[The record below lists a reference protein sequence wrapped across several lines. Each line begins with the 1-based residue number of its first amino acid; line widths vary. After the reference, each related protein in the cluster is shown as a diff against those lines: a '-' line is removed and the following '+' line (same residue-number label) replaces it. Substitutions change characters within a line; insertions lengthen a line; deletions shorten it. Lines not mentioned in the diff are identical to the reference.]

1 MSEFTEQ
8 QMEKLEET
16 IHELEEERKEH
27 HLEEKKI
34 AWIKYVALTTA
45 LIAVLAAI
53 ATMESNFHTNEAL
66 LSKNSSI
73 LSQARASDQWAYYQ
87 AKGIKGIIYDSQ
99 KDLLHDLKKDSS
111 LLVNYGEKV
120 KKYKDEQ
127 SEIKLKAEELEKQAE
142 ENSRKSSE
150 NMEHH
155 HGFALSEVMF
165 QVAIA
170 LSSVAAMTRRKE
182 LWLLGIGLSTVGL
195 FYFLDGFYLFI
206 H

>member
-8 QMEKLEET
+8 QLEKLEET

-27 HLEEKKI
+27 TLEEKKI

-53 ATMESNFHTNEAL
+53 ATMESNMHTNEAL

-99 KDLLHDLKKDSS
+99 KDMIHDLKEDSV
-111 LLVNYGEKV
+111 LPEKYEEKV

-127 SEIKLKAEELEKQAE
+127 AEIKLKAEELEKQAE
-142 ENSRKSSE
+142 ENSKKSSE

-170 LSSVAAMTRRKE
+170 LSSVAAMTKRKE
-182 LWLLGIGLSTVGL
+182 LWILGIILSSIGV
-195 FYFLDGFYLFI
+195 FYFLDGFFLFI
-206 H
+206 K

>member
-1 MSEFTEQ
+1 MSEFTEIQ
-8 QMEKLEET
+8 LEKLEET

-27 HLEEKKI
+27 SREEKKF

-53 ATMESNFHTNEAL
+53 ATLQSNIHTNEAL

-87 AKGIKGIIYDSQ
+87 AKGIKGIVYESQ
-99 KDLLHDLKKDSS
+99 NELLQELKTKSG
-111 LLVNYGEKV
+111 LTQKYEEKV
-120 KKYKDEQ
+120 KKYKEEQ
-127 SEIKLKAEELEKQAE
+127 AEIKARAEALEKQAE
-142 ENSRKSSE
+142 ENSKKSAE

-155 HGFALSEVMF
+155 HGFALSEVLF

-182 LWLLGIGLSTVGL
+182 LWFLGLVLSGIG
-195 FYFLDGFYLFI
+195 FIYFLDGFFLLI
-206 H
+206 

>member
-1 MSEFTEQ
+1 MSELTEQ
-8 QMEKLEET
+8 QLEKLEET
-16 IHELEEERKEH
+16 IHDLEEERKEH
-27 HLEEKKI
+27 SLEEKKF

-53 ATMESNFHTNEAL
+53 ATMESNLHTNEAL

-87 AKGIKGIIYDSQ
+87 AKGIKGIIYESQ
-99 KDLLHDLKKDSS
+99 KDLISDLKKDSVLPNS
-111 LLVNYGEKV
+111 YSQKV
-120 KKYKDEQ
+120 TKYKDEQ
-127 SEIKLKAEELEKQAE
+127 AEIKLKAEELEKQAE
-142 ENSRKSSE
+142 ENSLKSSE

-170 LSSVAAMTRRKE
+170 LSSVAAMTKRKE
-182 LWLLGIGLSTVGL
+182 LWILGIALSVVGL
-195 FYFLDGFYLFI
+195 YYFIDGFFLFAK
-206 H
+206 

>member
-8 QMEKLEET
+8 QFEKLEET
-16 IHELEEERKEH
+16 LHELEEERKEH
-27 HLEEKKI
+27 TLEEKKI
-34 AWIKYVALTTA
+34 SWIKYVALSTA

-53 ATMESNFHTNEAL
+53 ATLQSNIHTNEAL

-87 AKGIKGIIYDSQ
+87 AKGIKGIIYESQ
-99 KDLLHDLKKDSS
+99 KEMVQELGKGSALSQK
-111 LLVNYGEKV
+111 YEEKV

-127 SEIKLKAEELEKQAE
+127 AEIKIRAEELEKQAE
-142 ENSRKSSE
+142 ENSKKSAE

-155 HGFALSEVMF
+155 HGFALSEVLF

-182 LWLLGIGLSTVGL
+182 LWFLGLILSGAGF
-195 FYFLDGFYLFI
+195 FYFLDGFFLFI
-206 H
+206 

>member
-27 HLEEKKI
+27 NLEEKKL

-53 ATMESNFHTNEAL
+53 ATMESNLHTNEAL

-99 KDLLHDLKKDSS
+99 KDLLHDLKKDSP
-111 LLVNYGEKV
+111 LLGSYEEKV

-142 ENSRKSSE
+142 ENSKRSSE

-182 LWLLGIGLSTVGL
+182 LWLLGIGLSAVGL
-195 FYFLDGFYLFI
+195 FYFLDGFFLFI
-206 H
+206 R

>member
-1 MSEFTEQ
+1 MSEFSEQ

-16 IHELEEERKEH
+16 IQELEAERKEH
-27 HLEEKKI
+27 SLEEKKFG
-34 AWIKYVALTTA
+34 WIKFVALTTA

-53 ATMESNFHTNEAL
+53 ATMESNLHTNEAL

-99 KDLLHDLKKDSS
+99 REMIADQNPRSKLLERYD
-111 LLVNYGEKV
+111 EKV

-142 ENSRKSSE
+142 ENSHKSSE

-170 LSSVAAMTRRKE
+170 LSSVAAMTKRKE
-182 LWLLGIGLSTVGL
+182 LWLLGILLSFVGL
-195 FYFLDGFYLFI
+195 FYFLDGFFLFI
-206 H
+206 K

>member
-1 MSEFTEQ
+1 MSEFAEEQ
-8 QMEKLEET
+8 LEKLEET

-27 HLEEKKI
+27 TLEQKKFS
-34 AWIKYVALTTA
+34 WIKYVALSTA

-53 ATMESNFHTNEAL
+53 ATLESNKHTNEAL

-87 AKGIKGIIYDSQ
+87 AKGIKGIVYESQ
-99 KDLLHDLKKDSS
+99 KEMIEEMGKGSKLRKK
-111 LLVNYGEKV
+111 YEEKV

-127 SEIKLKAEELEKQAE
+127 AEIKIKAEELEKQAE
-142 ENSRKSSE
+142 ENSKKSSE

-170 LSSVAAMTRRKE
+170 LSSVAAMTKRKE
-182 LWLLGIGLSTVGL
+182 LWFLGLILSGLG
-195 FYFLDGFYLFI
+195 FIYFLDGFILFI
-206 H
+206 

>member
-8 QMEKLEET
+8 QFEKLEET
-16 IHELEEERKEH
+16 IHELEEDRKEH
-27 HLEEKKI
+27 SREERQL

-53 ATMESNFHTNEAL
+53 ATLQSNIHTNEAL

-87 AKGIKGIIYDSQ
+87 AKGIKGIVYESQ
-99 KDLLHDLKKDSS
+99 NEMLQEFKKGSG
-111 LLVNYGEKV
+111 LTQKNEEKV
-120 KKYKDEQ
+120 KKYKEEQ
-127 SEIKLKAEELEKQAE
+127 AEIKARAEELEKQAE
-142 ENSRKSSE
+142 ENSKRSAE

-155 HGFALSEVMF
+155 HGFALSEVLF

-170 LSSVAAMTRRKE
+170 LSSVAAMTKRKE
-182 LWLLGIGLSTVGL
+182 LWFLGLVLSGIG
-195 FYFLDGFYLFI
+195 FMYFLDGFFLFI
-206 H
+206 

>member
-1 MSEFTEQ
+1 MAEFSEE

-16 IHELEEERKEH
+16 IEELEAERKEH
-27 HLEEKKI
+27 SLEEKKV

-53 ATMESNFHTNEAL
+53 ATMESNLHTNEAL

-87 AKGIKGIIYDSQ
+87 AKGIKGIIYESEREFIGE
-99 KDLLHDLKKDSS
+99 LKKDSP
-111 LLVNYGEKV
+111 LLGKYDEKV
-120 KKYKDEQ
+120 KKYRDEQ
-127 SEIKLKAEELEKQAE
+127 AEIKNKAEELEKQAE
-142 ENSRKSSE
+142 ENSVKSAE

-170 LSSVAAMTRRKE
+170 LSSVAAMTKRKE
-182 LWLLGIGLSTVGL
+182 LWFLGIALSLIGL
-195 FYFLDGFYLFI
+195 FYFADGFFLLI
-206 H
+206 K

>member
-1 MSEFTEQ
+1 MSEFSEQ
-8 QMEKLEET
+8 EMEKLQET
-16 IHELEEERKEH
+16 IDELEEERKEH
-27 HLEEKKI
+27 SIEEKKI

-53 ATMESNFHTNEAL
+53 ATMESNMHTNEAL

-99 KDLLHDLKKDSS
+99 KDLLKELKKGSD
-111 LLVNYGEKV
+111 LPADYQEKV
-120 KKYKDEQ
+120 KKYKEEQ
-127 SEIKLKAEELEKQAE
+127 AEIKEKAEELERQAE
-142 ENSRKSSE
+142 ENGRKSAE

-155 HGFALSEVMF
+155 HGFAMSEVMF

-170 LSSVAAMTRRKE
+170 LSSVAAMTKRKE
-182 LWLLGIGLSTVGL
+182 LWLLGIILSGIGT
-195 FYFLDGFYLFI
+195 FYFLDGFFLFI
-206 H
+206 K

>member
-8 QMEKLEET
+8 QFEKLEET
-16 IHELEEERKEH
+16 IHELEEDRKEH
-27 HLEEKKI
+27 SREERQL

-53 ATMESNFHTNEAL
+53 ATLQSNIHTNEAL

-87 AKGIKGIIYDSQ
+87 AKGIKGIVYESQ
-99 KDLLHDLKKDSS
+99 NEMLQELKKGSG
-111 LLVNYGEKV
+111 LTQKYEEKV
-120 KKYKDEQ
+120 KKYKEEQ
-127 SEIKLKAEELEKQAE
+127 AEIKARAEELEKQAE
-142 ENSRKSSE
+142 ENSKRSAE

-155 HGFALSEVMF
+155 HGFALSEVLF
-165 QVAIA
+165 QVSIA

-182 LWLLGIGLSTVGL
+182 LWFLGLVLSGVG
-195 FYFLDGFYLFI
+195 FMYFLDGFFLFI
-206 H
+206 